1 MQCWVVAMQ
10 RPRSVDRMQWQ
21 VGRGRAE
28 PEGEPEGATQLPS
41 RRASQREVLSL
52 VLPGSPRTIDGWSGV
67 SVGIGPLYCVT
78 RKKDRPQ
85 LCTIETTRLLALRL
99 CVRQA
104 GREQPRGSM
113 QSWLAD
119 RG

>member
-52 VLPGSPRTIDGWSGV
+52 VLPGSPRTDGLGLAWGLALSIA
-67 SVGIGPLYCVT
+67 SCVT